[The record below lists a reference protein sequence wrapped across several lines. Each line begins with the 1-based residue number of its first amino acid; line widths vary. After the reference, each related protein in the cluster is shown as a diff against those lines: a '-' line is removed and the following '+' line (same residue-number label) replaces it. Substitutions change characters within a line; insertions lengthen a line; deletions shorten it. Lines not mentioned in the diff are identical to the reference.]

1 MKTELAL
8 HDQQFTLHR
17 FPKRANE
24 TFQAWDAGD
33 EYIINHF
40 AENPLV
46 TGSKILILNDNF
58 GALSCWFS
66 RDYEVYLQSDSLISQ
81 KGALKNLQR
90 NQCNKVEFLRSTDTI
105 PKDIDAVILQIPKS
119 NRFLTWQ
126 LHLIRQSLPENTPVV
141 AVNKANAIH
150 TSTLKLFE
158 QHLGETST
166 SLAWKKHRLVF
177 SKNNAPSN
185 KEVDAKT
192 CWSVPEHDMQLC
204 NLANVYS
211 GESLDLGARFV
222 LDHLPKHYQ
231 YKKIID
237 LGCGNGVLSIQLGRN
252 NLESEIT
259 SVDESFMAVES
270 ARINVEANVSNP
282 QRFTFVANNCLDGFE
297 ASSHDLVVCNP
308 PFHQQNTVTDHIAWQ
323 MFTDAHK
330 VLEDGGKLLVIGNSH
345 LGYPAKLGRLFG
357 PNKVKV
363 VANNKKFTIVS
374 AEKASRKSIK

>member
-33 EYIINHF
+33 EYIINHLV
-40 AENPLV
+40 ENPLV
-46 TGSKILILNDNF
+46 PGSKILILNDNF

-81 KGALKNLQR
+81 KGALTNLQR
-90 NQCNKVEFLRSTDTI
+90 NQCNKVELLRSTDAI
-105 PKDIDAVILQIPKS
+105 PSDIDAVILQIPKS

-126 LHLIRQSLPENTPVV
+126 LHQIRQSLPENTPVV

-158 QHLGETST
+158 QYLGETST

-177 SKNNAPSN
+177 SRSN
-185 KEVDAKT
+185 TQPIKAVEPET
-192 CWSVPEHDMQLC
+192 RWSVPEHDMHLC

-222 LDHLPKHYQ
+222 LDHLPSNSQ

-237 LGCGNGVLSIQLGRN
+237 LGCGNGVLSIKLGREN
-252 NLESEIT
+252 PESTIT
-259 SVDESFMAVES
+259 SIDESFMAVES

-282 QRFTFVANNCLDGFE
+282 QRYTFITNNCLDGFE
-297 ASSHDLVVCNP
+297 PNSHDLIVCNP

-330 VLEDGGKLLVIGNSH
+330 VLEDGGKLLVVGNSH

-357 PNKVKV
+357 AHNVKV
-363 VANNKKFTIVS
+363 VANNKKFTIIS